1 MADDKSLNKTV
12 SKCGYNGMHFEID
25 QLLDTK
31 DPIVFHLFHMD
42 GSKTGRAVGGDF
54 TSVAEAKEYAKA
66 FAKGEEEE

>member
-1 MADDKSLNKTV
+1 
-12 SKCGYNGMHFEID
+12 
-25 QLLDTK
+25 
-31 DPIVFHLFHMD
+31 MD